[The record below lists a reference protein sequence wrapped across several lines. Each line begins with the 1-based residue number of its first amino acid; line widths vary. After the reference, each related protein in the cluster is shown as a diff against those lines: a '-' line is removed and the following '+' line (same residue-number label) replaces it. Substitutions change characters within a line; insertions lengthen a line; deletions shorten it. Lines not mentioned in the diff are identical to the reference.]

1 MSPDQ
6 KGIFLIVFGMLV
18 FSIQDALI
26 KDLSNTASLLQI
38 FVIRGFIG
46 LIFLSIF
53 LKLSKLPISV
63 KSKHPLI
70 AVIRGLLFP
79 ISFLSFYLAI
89 ASMPIAEAS
98 ALFFVS
104 PLFMTILSRFILKN
118 KVGIH
123 RIFAIAVGFVG
134 ILLII
139 KPEFNNFNWI
149 MILPIFCAFCY
160 SLSMILTILTK
171 EADSAYEQTTHV
183 YIGSI
188 LVGLAVYFFFG
199 HYHDESANNPNI
211 NYLLREWDFSN
222 GTIASK
228 MLIISIFGT
237 SGILCLMNA
246 YRIGEPSVI
255 SPFEYTMI
263 INALVIG
270 YFIFGEKLDYYSFFG
285 IILIT
290 LSGFYIFIRER
301 PRKNQIVT
309 ETSLR
314 K

>member
-1 MSPDQ
+1 
-6 KGIFLIVFGMLV
+6 
-18 FSIQDALI
+18 
-26 KDLSNTASLLQI
+26 
-38 FVIRGFIG
+38 
-46 LIFLSIF
+46 
-53 LKLSKLPISV
+53 
-63 KSKHPLI
+63 
-70 AVIRGLLFP
+70 
-79 ISFLSFYLAI
+79 
-89 ASMPIAEAS
+89 
-98 ALFFVS
+98 
-104 PLFMTILSRFILKN
+104 
-118 KVGIH
+118 
-123 RIFAIAVGFVG
+123 
-134 ILLII
+134 
-139 KPEFNNFNWI
+139 

-270 YFIFGEKLDYYSFFG
+270 YFIFAELPDAWTWAGGL
-285 IILIT
+285 IIIT
-290 LSGFYIFIRER
+290 STSYVARREAR
-301 PRKNQIVT
+301 LNAMKSSTHENI
-309 ETSLR
+309 L
-314 K
+314 

>member
-104 PLFMTILSRFILKN
+104 QLFITIFSRFILKN

-123 RIFAIAVGFVG
+123 RFFAIAV
-134 ILLII
+134 
-139 KPEFNNFNWI
+139 
-149 MILPIFCAFCY
+149 
-160 SLSMILTILTK
+160 
-171 EADSAYEQTTHV
+171 
-183 YIGSI
+183 
-188 LVGLAVYFFFG
+188 
-199 HYHDESANNPNI
+199 
-211 NYLLREWDFSN
+211 
-222 GTIASK
+222 
-228 MLIISIFGT
+228 
-237 SGILCLMNA
+237 
-246 YRIGEPSVI
+246 
-255 SPFEYTMI
+255 
-263 INALVIG
+263 
-270 YFIFGEKLDYYSFFG
+270 
-285 IILIT
+285 
-290 LSGFYIFIRER
+290 
-301 PRKNQIVT
+301 
-309 ETSLR
+309 
-314 K
+314 